1 MIRRNPFTHGNVGR
15 HLMKKFD
22 YQWSAYVENISRDAG
37 RPSLEKT
44 FNGWMQSSCQRSNI
58 LDRSFDE
65 VGIRA
70 ATGDFN
76 GSKTTSWTVDLTTRR

>member
-1 MIRRNPFTHGNVGR
+1 
-15 HLMKKFD
+15 
-22 YQWSAYVENISRDAG
+22 
-37 RPSLEKT
+37 
-44 FNGWMQSSCQRSNI
+44 MQSSSQRSNI